1 MFQNLN
7 FLIKTIRINKKKN
20 PQVSYTA
27 NIFKRGKMF
36 SIKKFM
42 EEAKELSTSAKY
54 SNKKKNELKM
64 DALRYCHKTLIIYL

>member
-27 NIFKRGKMF
+27 NIFKKGKWYIAIVNLF
-36 SIKKFM
+36 V
-42 EEAKELSTSAKY
+42 L
-54 SNKKKNELKM
+54 
-64 DALRYCHKTLIIYL
+64 